1 MNPLNNVVEVS
12 GEGINSFQGQSV
24 MLFCS
29 NYIYAG
35 TVAEVTASYVKLTEA
50 QIVYETGAFTDVG
63 YKDVQALPTSTW
75 FVKTQAI
82 ESFGPGK

>member
-1 MNPLNNVVEVS
+1 MNALNNVVEMS
-12 GEGINSFQGQSV
+12 GAGIDAFQGQSV

-35 TVAEVTASYVKLTEA
+35 KVVEVTASYVKLDNA
-50 QIVYETGAFTDVG
+50 QIVYETGPYTQSG
-63 YKDVQALPTSTW
+63 YKDAQDLPGGTW
-75 FVKTQAI
+75 FVKTLSI

>member
-1 MNPLNNVVEVS
+1 MKNLNNVVEES
-12 GEGINSFQGQSV
+12 GEGITSFLGQSV

-35 TVAEVTASYVKLTEA
+35 TVAEVTASYVKLTDA
-50 QIVYETGAFTDVG
+50 CIVYETGAYTDVDYTDAQG
-63 YKDVQALPTSTW
+63 LPTGGW

>member
-12 GEGINSFQGQSV
+12 GEGITSFQGQSV

-35 TVAEVTASYVKLTEA
+35 TVAEVTASYVNLTDA
-50 QIVYETGAFTDVG
+50 RIVYETGAFTEAG
-63 YKDVQALPTSTW
+63 YKDAQPLPTSTW

-82 ESFGPGK
+82 ESFGLGK

>member
-12 GEGINSFQGQSV
+12 GEGIASFLGQNV

-35 TVAEVTASYVKLTEA
+35 TVVEVTASYVKLTDA
-50 QIVYETGAFTDVG
+50 CIVYETGAYTDVG
-63 YKDVQALPTSTW
+63 YKDVQALPTSAW